1 MQRKVMDVVV
11 VGGGIVGTAILRK
24 LSFYDLT
31 VALVEKQPDV
41 CEGASKAN
49 SGIIHTGFDAKPQ
62 TVEAECLRR
71 SRELWPDLV
80 SQLKIPYISCG
91 AVMVATSEEEREIIF
106 STYVPNAQANG
117 VEVHWMEVE
126 ELREMNPAVSDQAL
140 GGLVISDE
148 AICDPF
154 WATRANAELAVLNG
168 AEVLLGVGVQ
178 RIEQE
183 DDHLRLVLDD
193 GGEILTRYVV
203 NAAGLWADEIARMIG
218 DDSFTLTPRKGQ
230 FLLTE
235 EQVDITQIILPVP
248 TKISKGVLISPVV
261 FGGFLLGPTAEDQ
274 EDKWDR
280 STTSEG
286 LTFVSEGCSK
296 LVPQTQ
302 NMSTIRQFAGLRAV
316 CSEGDFV
323 IRPSSQNQRMVHAAG
338 IRSTGVSASPGI
350 AELVVEKLEQAGLML
365 DPKSDPT
372 LELPE
377 LFGEADGSETGE
389 IICLC
394 RSISRG
400 ELLGALSRPIRC
412 TTVDGLKRRTG
423 ATLGEC
429 QGNCCIPKIM
439 DLLAEQS
446 AMGPE
451 QPLKGL
457 RHSHVAMRGAK

>member
-1 MQRKVMDVVV
+1 M
-11 VGGGIVGTAILRK
+11 GTAILRK
-24 LSFYDLT
+24 LSLYHLT

-49 SGIIHTGFDAKPQ
+49 SGIIHTGFDAKPG
-62 TVEAECLRR
+62 TVEAACLCR
-71 SRELWPDLV
+71 SRPLWPDLV
-80 SQLKIPYISCG
+80 SQLKIPYIPCG
-91 AVMVATSEEEREIIF
+91 AVMVATSEEEKEIIF

-117 VEVHWMEVE
+117 VEVHWVERE
-126 ELREMNPAVSDQAL
+126 ELREMNPAVSDHAL
-140 GGLVISDE
+140 GGLVVPGE

-168 AEVLLGVGVQ
+168 AEVLLGAGVE

-183 DDHLRLVLDD
+183 AGYLRVVLDH
-193 GGEILTRYVV
+193 GGEILTRYLV

-218 DDSFTLTPRKGQ
+218 DDSFTLIPRKGQ

-235 EQVDITQIILPVP
+235 EQVEISQIILPVP

-274 EDKWDR
+274 ADKWDR
-280 STTSEG
+280 STTAEG
-286 LTFVSEGCSK
+286 LAFVAEGCAK
-296 LVPQTQ
+296 LIPQTREV
-302 NMSTIRQFAGLRAV
+302 SSIRQFAGLRAV

-323 IRPSSQNQRMVHAAG
+323 IRPSAQDPRMIHAAG

-350 AELVVEKLEQAGLML
+350 AELVAETLEQAGLAL
-365 DPKSDPT
+365 VPKPEPT

-429 QGNCCIPKIM
+429 QGNCCIPKIL
-439 DLLAEQS
+439 DLLAEQT
-446 AMGPE
+446 AADEEP
-451 QPLKGL
+451 PLKGL
-457 RHSHVAMRGAK
+457 RHSYVAMRGAK